1 MTAGFKLFW
10 KKAALAGLTL
20 TLLSACVGSPSA
32 TQVQIQTGQVTALT
46 ATSTVETSGT
56 IEPLQMASL
65 TWKTTG
71 RVAEVR
77 VRPGD
82 KVKPGDILMALDPT
96 STSQAVIQAQTE
108 LVNAQIALDELLN
121 PTALV
126 VANAQ
131 KGVADARDNLEAK
144 QKTFRSLTTPDVAY
158 YTDQLRRAQESLT
171 AAQQNAEVTSFATN
185 LRNAE
190 DALTNVTE
198 RLNALKELERQY
210 PGYGQQHG
218 DILTRTQQEYD
229 RVLQDYQ
236 SAKYNFEQAQN
247 NSNNTVLDAQGKVT
261 DAKANLAAVQS
272 NPDTIALAQA
282 EADVAVAQATLTD
295 KEKALADLQNGG
307 DPEDVAA
314 ARARVLAAQ
323 ANVDMLY
330 LTAPFEGEVM
340 SVSAQVGDLA
350 SQTNAAMVLA
360 NRAVLHVDVSVDE
373 SDVARI
379 AVGDG
384 VNVSF
389 NSIGDLELTGTVS
402 EVNPVGQTVQGLV
415 RYTVTIDLPTADPR
429 VLLGMTAD
437 VAIVTDVEKD
447 ALAVPIDA
455 VQSDEQGEY
464 VLRVKSASGEVERV
478 AVQSGVI
485 QDDFV
490 VVKGSL
496 AVGDTVQI
504 PAREPQNIGPFGGG

>member
-1 MTAGFKLFW
+1 MTANFKSIW
-10 KKAALAGLTL
+10 KQAALAGLTL
-20 TLLSACVGSPSA
+20 TLLSACAAGPSP
-32 TQVQIQTGQVTALT
+32 TQTQIQTGQVTALT

-77 VRPGD
+77 VQPGAT
-82 KVKPGDILMALDPT
+82 VKQGDVLLALDPA

-108 LVNAQIALDELLN
+108 LVSAQTALDELLN
-121 PTALV
+121 PTALTI
-126 VANAQ
+126 ANAQ
-131 KGVADARDNLEAK
+131 KAVADAQDNLAAK
-144 QKTFRSLTTPDVAY
+144 QKTLRNLTKPDVAY
-158 YTDQLRRAQESLT
+158 YADQLRRAQESLS

-190 DALTNVTE
+190 DALKNVTE
-198 RLNALKELERQY
+198 RLNELKELERQY

-218 DILTRTQQEYD
+218 DILTRTQEDYD
-229 RVLQDYQ
+229 RAVQDYQ
-236 SAKYNFEQAQN
+236 SAKYNFEQARN
-247 NSNNTVLDAQGKVT
+247 NSNNSVLDAQEKVA

-272 NPDTIALAQA
+272 NPDAIELAQA
-282 EADVAVAQATLTD
+282 QADMAVAEATLAD
-295 KEKALADLQNGG
+295 KQKTLADLQNGG
-307 DPEDVAA
+307 DPDDVAA

-330 LTAPFEGEVM
+330 ITAPFDGEVLD
-340 SVSAQVGDLA
+340 VSAQVGDLA
-350 SQTNAAMVLA
+350 SQTSAAVVLA
-360 NRAVLHVDVSVDE
+360 NRSVLHVDVSVDE

-379 AVGDG
+379 AVGDA

-389 NSIGDLELTGTVS
+389 NSLSDLQLTGIVS

-415 RYTVTIDLPTADPR
+415 RYTVTIDLPTIDPR

-455 VQSDEQGEY
+455 VQSDEQGEF
-464 VLRVKSASGEVERV
+464 VLRVKGASGEVERV
-478 AVQSGVI
+478 AVQSGII
-485 QDDFV
+485 QDDLV
-490 VVKGSL
+490 VVRGSL

-504 PAREPQNIGPFGGG
+504 PAREPQNLGPFGG